1 MEKSSCPI
9 DNITLHMTAQ
19 LVPGAGGRQS
29 SECKAS
35 VKSTQAAIN
44 WDVRSKYYR
53 PPTLVCSPPR
63 IYLLLQFCGTPVL
76 MVPPIPSNKTIVML
90 CDSLEHES
98 CPCFLPPPPAFLF
111 LCLGGKCLSLLLLPL
126 SLHVV
131 PTTHAQSNDQM
142 GILVRALRL
151 TCVFNPT

>member
-9 DNITLHMTAQ
+9 DNITLHHTAQ

-29 SECKAS
+29 SECKAP
-35 VKSTQAAIN
+35 VKSTQASIN
-44 WDVRSKYYR
+44 GDGRSKYYR
-53 PPTLVCSPPR
+53 PPTLIFSPPR
-63 IYLLLQFCGTPVL
+63 IYLLPQFCRTLAL
-76 MVPPIPSNKTIVML
+76 MVPPIPPNKTIIML

-111 LCLGGKCLSLLLLPL
+111 LCLRRKCLSLLLLPL

-131 PTTHAQSNDQM
+131 PTTHTQSNDQI
-142 GILVRALRL
+142 GILVRAPRL
-151 TCVFNPT
+151 ICVFNPT